1 MALNQMARNDIYII
15 GAGTYGEAM
24 FELAKV
30 CGYKPIG
37 FFDDD
42 EKKQGLNIMNIPV
55 IGKLNLDSFDVKN
68 KNFIVAIGNNKIRV
82 DKMKQLAKKGAVVPT
97 LIHPQATISEYANI
111 SSTGCYI
118 HANSYIW
125 TRVYVD
131 SYSIISPSVLIAHHT
146 IVHEGSFISAGSNV
160 GAGIQLDDYCFV
172 GIGATLMTGIKNI
185 GRNATVGA
193 GAVVIK
199 DIPDN
204 AVVVGNP
211 ARIIK
216 YNS

>member
-1 MALNQMARNDIYII
+1 MVNNDIYII

-24 FELAKV
+24 FELAIV
-30 CGYKPIG
+30 CGYNPIG
-37 FFDDD
+37 FFDDN
-42 EKKQGLNIMNIPV
+42 EKKKNQEIMDIPV
-55 IGKLNLDSFDVKN
+55 IGKLNFDSFDVNN

-82 DKMKQLAKKGAVVPT
+82 DKMKQLTKRGAVVPT
-97 LIHPQATISEYANI
+97 LIHPQATISKFAKI
-111 SSTGCYI
+111 STTGCYI

-125 TRVYVD
+125 TKVFVD

-146 IVHEGSFISAGSNV
+146 IVNEGSFISAGSNV
-160 GAGIQLDDYCFV
+160 GAGIHLNDYCFV
-172 GIGATLMTGIKNI
+172 GIGATLMTGIHTI
-185 GRNATVGA
+185 GRNVTVGA